1 LGDENHCGQNRSC
14 AWLKR
19 SDSEKKKSG
28 GRNDDGEEVP
38 TPGSQRKVDNR
49 PQQNSQTF
57 AETPSATIA
66 AALATENPARVRKN
80 GSVMEAKPV
89 LIP

>member
-1 LGDENHCGQNRSC
+1 VIPRRKRVAAETTTARRYQRLGVNVRSTI
-14 AWLKR
+14 
-19 SDSEKKKSG
+19 G
-28 GRNDDGEEVP
+28 
-38 TPGSQRKVDNR
+38 